1 MQRLFPVLALVGLTG
16 FSLSPLS
23 AAPEEETS
31 TQEKVFQQLD
41 KNADGTISADEVPE
55 GKQRFF
61 EFLLRSGD
69 KNKDGQLTK
78 DEFTGGLK
86 KEDQKFEPEAERR
99 FDQGP
104 RFYNRFLSQLDRNG
118 DKKISKDELPEPL
131 RERMEPLFQRL
142 NTDEISLEQMQRMG
156 RMFGNGRP
164 PRSEGAN
171 MNSQERAGRFFKSL
185 DTNGDDKLTLDEAP
199 ERIRPFLKRLYERAG
214 KDGDAELTREEFM
227 KVMAEFRPAQRPE
240 RQSRERN
247 RKPAEEDGE
256 MKRPEMQMQERSRP
270 RFGTNF
276 PRSGPA
282 FIRSVDQNGDGK
294 LSKEE
299 LQQINRWFDE
309 VDRNRDGFLDRS
321 EIAGGE
327 SRSRQR
333 TRNPLPI
340 QQLKRPAAD
349 QPENK
354 SKTEDTEKKAD

>member
-1 MQRLFPVLALVGLTG
+1 MQRLFPVLALVSLTV
-16 FSLSPLS
+16 FSLNPLF
-23 AAPEEETS
+23 AAPEEEKS
-31 TQEKVFQQLD
+31 TQDKVFQQLD

-55 GKQRFF
+55 EKQRFF

-78 DEFTGGLK
+78 EEFTGGLK
-86 KEDQKFEPEAERR
+86 KENQKFEPGPERR
-99 FDQGP
+99 FNQGS

-142 NTDEISLEQMQRMG
+142 DTDEISLEQLQRMRG
-156 RMFGNGRP
+156 MFGNGRP
-164 PRSEGAN
+164 PRPEGPN

-214 KDGDAELTREEFM
+214 KDGDAELSKEEFM
-227 KVMAEFRPAQRPE
+227 KVMADFRPAQRPE
-240 RQSRERN
+240 RRSRERN
-247 RKPAEEDGE
+247 RKPVEEDGK
-256 MKRPEMQMQERSRP
+256 MQRPEMQMQERSRP

-282 FIRSVDQNGDGK
+282 FMRSVDQNGDGK

-299 LQQINRWFDE
+299 LQQINRWFNE
-309 VDRNRDGFLDRS
+309 VDRNRDGYLDRS
-321 EIAGGE
+321 EIAGGG

-333 TRNPLPI
+333 TRNPLSV
-340 QQLKRPAAD
+340 QELKRPAAD
-349 QPENK
+349 QPDKESKPGNKENK
-354 SKTEDTEKKAD
+354 AD